1 MTEFILCPHCNSENQ
16 PGARFCANCGKSI
29 SAAPAPM
36 PVVNQPA
43 SMQPARKSKAWMWVL
58 GVIGICLVC
67 VILVIALYFVGDK
80 VGLDLPNPFA
90 TKTPTPTN
98 TPTPT
103 PTFTPTPTLGIGS
116 TNLRVKD
123 GMLELYVPAGS
134 FMMGST
140 SGDTDEVPVHQV
152 TLDAYWIDQTEVT
165 VRMYR
170 LCVDAGACAEPETTS
185 SETHS
190 SFFYNT
196 AFDNYPVVYVTW
208 YDASDYCFW
217 AGARLPFEAEW
228 EKAARGDK
236 QITYPWGNEAPTNQ
250 HANFDN
256 NLGDVDI
263 VGSYPMGIS
272 PYGALDMAGNAYEW
286 VFDFYSTTYYEGSP
300 SFNPTGPATGERHTL
315 RGASF
320 DTAGTLLRA
329 ANRGSYP
336 PGTTGND
343 DGFRCA
349 RDASLP

>member
-1 MTEFILCPHCNSENQ
+1 MPTAEKPADAPRPIPVANQ
-16 PGARFCANCGKSI
+16 
-29 SAAPAPM
+29 SAET
-36 PVVNQPA
+36 QPA
-43 SMQPARKSKAWMWVL
+43 KKSKTWIWVL
-58 GVIGICLVC
+58 GIIAVCLVC
-67 VILVIALYFVGDK
+67 VILVIGLYFVSDM

-98 TPTPT
+98 TPTST

-116 TNLRVKD
+116 TNLRSKD

-134 FMMGST
+134 FMMGSND
-140 SGDTDEVPVHQV
+140 GDSDEVPVHQV
-152 TLDAYWIDQTEVT
+152 TLDSYWIDQTEVT

-170 LCVDAGACAEPETTS
+170 TCVDAGVCAEPETTK

-208 YDASDYCFW
+208 YDAVDYCSW
-217 AGARLPFEAEW
+217 VDARLPTEAEW

-236 QITYPWGNEAPTNQ
+236 ENTYPWGNAAPTNQ
-250 HANFDN
+250 HANYDN

-286 VFDFYSTTYYEGSP
+286 VSDWYDPDYYEVSP
-300 SFNPTGPATGERHTL
+300 SFNPTGPLTGERHTL

-320 DTAGTLLRA
+320 DTSAKVIRA

-336 PGTTGND
+336 PDTTGND

-349 RDASLP
+349 RDASMP